1 MMWSWN
7 QYKLLSALWASLNY
21 IKLQKTHT
29 HTEPGLLESFPYW
42 PHFQVC
48 DSLSLRVP
56 PSPSHFLL
64 NFIFPLFDFPF
75 SFLYQPFQC
84 HFVFSSSF
92 PKVSQAVRTPTPPL
106 FWSEFWFPWHT
117 PTLCC
122 ASPSLPLLRRL
133 FIICFSKYG
142 RQCRGRSDLWPK
154 HCQISWFWGT
164 WEPVPEMPQ
173 IALLA
178 CSALCKCF
186 LISEA
191 FYVSQKHA
199 SKGHVW
205 RLD

>member
-1 MMWSWN
+1 MWSWN

-122 ASPSLPLLRRL
+122 ASPSLPPSHSSGVFLSSVSPNMVASAEVGAIYDQNTVR
-133 FIICFSKYG
+133 SHDSEG
-142 RQCRGRSDLWPK
+142 HESQC
-154 HCQISWFWGT
+154 
-164 WEPVPEMPQ
+164 
-173 IALLA
+173 
-178 CSALCKCF
+178 
-186 LISEA
+186 
-191 FYVSQKHA
+191 
-199 SKGHVW
+199 W
-205 RLD
+205 RCHR